1 MKKIL
6 SALMILIVALCAG
19 CGEKITYKHLSQ
31 EEATKMMADT
41 PDAII
46 LDARTRDEY
55 EKKHIP
61 GAILIPLEDLRKN
74 EFAKIPDK
82 NATILI
88 YCWTGRRA
96 QDSADVLV
104 KNGYKNVYEFGGL
117 ADWNG
122 PLEGGDID
130 GYKYITQDEA
140 VKMLAED
147 PSAVLVDCRFPKDY
161 EARHITGAIHVPLE
175 AVVAENFEQI
185 PDKNATLITYCGDGN
200 RGRKTA
206 KALVEKG
213 YTKVYTMGGIIEWT
227 GDVEGA
233 DVKAQ

>member
-82 NATILI
+82 NATI
-88 YCWTGRRA
+88 
-96 QDSADVLV
+96 
-104 KNGYKNVYEFGGL
+104 
-117 ADWNG
+117 
-122 PLEGGDID
+122 
-130 GYKYITQDEA
+130 
-140 VKMLAED
+140 
-147 PSAVLVDCRFPKDY
+147 
-161 EARHITGAIHVPLE
+161 
-175 AVVAENFEQI
+175 
-185 PDKNATLITYCGDGN
+185 
-200 RGRKTA
+200 
-206 KALVEKG
+206 
-213 YTKVYTMGGIIEWT
+213 
-227 GDVEGA
+227 
-233 DVKAQ
+233 